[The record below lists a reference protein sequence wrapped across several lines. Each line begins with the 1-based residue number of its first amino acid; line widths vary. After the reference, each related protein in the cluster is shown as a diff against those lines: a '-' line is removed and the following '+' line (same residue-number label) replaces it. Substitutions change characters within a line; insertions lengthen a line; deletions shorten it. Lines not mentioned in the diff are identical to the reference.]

1 MSQSKKHI
9 QHHSERG
16 EESNVSIGYKI
27 EILRLK
33 PQIGITT

>member
-27 EILRLK
+27 ENLRLK